1 MFFLLMLGIS
11 SCLFTY
17 RTADQRMKVSW
28 VCVISMRGR
37 YAMALTLKFKY
48 FIVYI
53 SFLIKIIHVYTKL
66 IKLIIEIYNHII

>member
-1 MFFLLMLGIS
+1 MLGIS

-37 YAMALTLKFKY
+37 YAMALALKN
-48 FIVYI
+48 
-53 SFLIKIIHVYTKL
+53 SNTS
-66 IKLIIEIYNHII
+66 

>member
-17 RTADQRMKVSW
+17 RTADQQMKVSW

-37 YAMALTLKFKY
+37 YAMALALKFEY
-48 FIVYI
+48 FIVNI
-53 SFLIKIIHVYTKL
+53 SFLIKSFTFILKL
-66 IKLIIEIYNHII
+66 SN